1 MIQARNPKVETMT
14 DDLSSKRLRAG
25 KLPPDLLA
33 SLLGRLDTPEK
44 RVLLGPEVGEDAA
57 FISFG
62 STTLIAKSDPITF
75 ATDRIGWYAIQVNA
89 NDIAASGGTPKWFLA
104 TLLLPENEP
113 VSLAQEIFSQLQQ
126 AAKKLGITLIGGHT
140 EITVGLPRPIIAGT
154 MLGEAA
160 PSETVKTS
168 SATPGDDIILT
179 TGIAIEGT
187 AIIAR
192 ESAPELLNAGL
203 TTAEIARAAAFLDTP
218 GISIVKAARIAC
230 ATGHVTAMH
239 DPTEGG
245 LAGAL
250 EELTMASKT
259 GVTVDAAHVTVL
271 PETRMVCEALDLDPW
286 GLISSGALLITS
298 RPADTHH
305 IVAAL
310 ADNEI
315 PSNVIGSITEYDPEP
330 DPDLPRSHRLQRIV
344 DGIAE
349 QLPRFDRDEIGRLFG
364 ADY

>member
-1 MIQARNPKVETMT
+1 MT
-14 DDLSSKRLRAG
+14 GDLTDRRLRAG

-33 SLLGRLDTPEK
+33 SFLSELGAPEK
-44 RVLLGPEVGEDAA
+44 RVLLGPGVGEDAA

-113 VSLAQEIFSQLQQ
+113 ASTAKEIFEQLHRAAQE
-126 AAKKLGITLIGGHT
+126 LGITLIGGHT
-140 EITVGLPRPIIAGT
+140 EVTVGLPRPIIAGT

-160 PSETVKTS
+160 PSETVSTS
-168 SATPGDDIILT
+168 TAAPGDDVILT

-192 ESAPELLNAGL
+192 ESKSQLTGAGL
-203 TTAEIARAAAFLDTP
+203 SETEIEDAAALLDSP
-218 GISIVKAARIAC
+218 GISIVSAARIAG

-239 DPTEGG
+239 DATEGG

-250 EELTMASKT
+250 EELALAYNT
-259 GVTVDAAHVTVL
+259 GITVDAARVTVL
-271 PETRMVCEALDLDPW
+271 PETRRICDALDLDPW
-286 GLISSGALLITS
+286 GLIASGALLITNK
-298 RPADTHH
+298 PAGTQDIIT
-305 IVAAL
+305 AL
-310 ADNEI
+310 SDDGI
-315 PSNVIGSITEYDPEP
+315 PASVIGAVTEYDTESGPNQ
-330 DPDLPRSHRLQRIV
+330 DPHDRLQRIV
-344 DGIAE
+344 DGIAGP
-349 QLPRFDRDEIGRLFG
+349 LPRFDRDEIARLYG
-364 ADY
+364 ADN